1 MKNSLNRR
9 DFFKFLGFSAASFV
23 MTPSLLK
30 AVSTPHIVVV
40 GGGFSGS
47 TCAKY
52 LKMWGGSSIK
62 VTIIEPNKTYISPIL
77 SNLVLNGQKTIANIS
92 FNYLAHAQKYAITM
106 RYKKV
111 NSIDKTN
118 KKITLNDSSTL
129 SYDYLVLA
137 PGIDFIPVSGH
148 TDYTKIP
155 HAWIAGEQTTI
166 LKKQIDSMVN
176 GDNFIMS
183 IPKAPYRCPPGPYER
198 ACVVA
203 DYIKNVKKFTN
214 SKVFVLDENS
224 KILVEEAT
232 FSSAFNSYG
241 VTYLPNTV
249 VTAVDHTIKQITYST
264 SGGSSITKTA
274 KVLNIIPNQKAG
286 KIVFDTGLVPANS
299 NWASV
304 DAISYE
310 STIQSGI
317 FIIGDSQGTAQ
328 PKAGHIGNA
337 EAKICADAILRKI
350 NNLDLYPNP
359 KTNSACYS
367 PISRTK
373 ASWLTAVYEYDSTTK
388 NMKVV
393 SGANYPLSGDAS
405 TGNYSKMFEWSTNLF
420 ADTFK

>member
-1 MKNSLNRR
+1 MKNKINRR
-9 DFFKFLGFSAASFV
+9 DFFKFLGFSAATFV

-30 AVSTPHIVVV
+30 AVETITPHIVVV

-52 LKMWGGSSIK
+52 LKLWGGSSIQ
-62 VTIIEPNKTYISPIL
+62 VAIIEPNSTYISPIL

-92 FNYLAHAQKYAITM
+92 FNYLAHAQKYQITM
-106 RYKKV
+106 IHKSV
-111 NSIDKTN
+111 SSIISDGKSL
-118 KKITLNDSSTL
+118 ILNDGSNI

-148 TDYTKIP
+148 TDYTKVP
-155 HAWIAGEQTTI
+155 HAWIAGSQTTI
-166 LKKQIDSMVN
+166 LKNQIESMVN
-176 GDNFIMS
+176 GDDFIMS

-203 DYIKNVKKFTN
+203 DYIKNVKGFTN
-214 SKVFVLDENS
+214 SKVVVLDENS

-232 FSSAFNSYG
+232 FSSAFGSYG
-241 VTYLPNTV
+241 VEYISNAT
-249 VTAVDHTIKQITYST
+249 VTAVDDSTNTVTYNI
-264 SGGSSITKTA
+264 SGGNNINKIA
-274 KVLNIIPNQKAG
+274 KVLNIIPNQKAA
-286 KIVFDTGLVPANS
+286 KIIFDSGLNIG

-310 STIQSGI
+310 STLKEKI
-317 FIIGDSQGTAQ
+317 FIIGDSQGTSQ
-328 PKAGHIGNA
+328 PKAGHIGNS
-337 EAKICADAILRKI
+337 EAKICADAILRKV
-350 NNLDLYPNP
+350 NNIELFQTP

-367 PISRTK
+367 PISRTQ

-393 SGANYPLSGDAS
+393 SGANYPLSGAAS
-405 TGNYSKMFEWSTNLF
+405 TKNYSSMFEWTTNLF
-420 ADTFK
+420 ADTFL

>member
-1 MKNSLNRR
+1 MENKLSRR
-9 DFFKFLGFSAASFV
+9 DFLKFLGFSTASFI

-40 GGGFSGS
+40 GGGFAGS

-52 LKMWGGSSIK
+52 LKMWGGSSIQ
-62 VTIIEPNKTYISPIL
+62 VTIIEPNQTYISPIL
-77 SNLVLNGQKTIANIS
+77 SNLVLNGQKTIADIS
-92 FNYLAHAQKYAITM
+92 FNYLAHAQKYQVTM
-106 RYKKV
+106 LHKKV
-111 NSIDKTN
+111 ESVDKTI
-118 KKITLNDSSTL
+118 KKLTLDDTSTIL
-129 SYDYLVLA
+129 YDYLVLA
-137 PGIDFIPVSGH
+137 PGIDFTPVSGH
-148 TDYTKIP
+148 TDYTKVP

-166 LKKQIDSMVN
+166 LKNQIDSMVN
-176 GDNFIMS
+176 GDDFIMS

-203 DYIKNVKKFTN
+203 DYIKNVKGFTT

-224 KILVEEAT
+224 QILVEEAT
-232 FSSAFNSYG
+232 FSSAFTSYG
-241 VTYLPNTV
+241 VNYIPNTT
-249 VTAVDHTIKQITYST
+249 VTAVDDSINQITYNT
-264 SGGSSITKTA
+264 SGGTNITKTA

-286 KIVFDTGLVPANS
+286 KIVFDAGLIPLNS
-299 NWASV
+299 NWASI

-328 PKAGHIGNA
+328 PKAGHIGNS

-350 NNLDLYPNP
+350 NNLALYPNP

-367 PISRTK
+367 PVSRTQ

-393 SGANYPLSGDAS
+393 NGANYPISGSAS
-405 TGNYSKMFEWSTNLF
+405 TKNYSKMFEWSTNLF

>member
-1 MKNSLNRR
+1 MENKLSRR
-9 DFFKFLGFSAASFV
+9 DFLRFLGFSTATFI

-30 AVSTPHIVVV
+30 AVPTPHIVVV
-40 GGGFSGS
+40 GGGFAGS

-52 LKMWGGSSIK
+52 LKMWGGSSIQ
-62 VTIIEPNKTYISPIL
+62 VTIVEPNVTYISPIL
-77 SNLVLNGQKTIANIS
+77 SNLVLNDQKTITDIS
-92 FNYLAHAQKYAITM
+92 FNYLAHAQKYQVTM
-106 RYKKV
+106 IHKKV
-111 NSIDKTN
+111 DSINKTN
-118 KKITLNDSSTL
+118 KELTLNDNSTI

-148 TDYTKIP
+148 TDYTKVP
-155 HAWIAGEQTTI
+155 HAWIAGDQTTI
-166 LKKQIDSMVN
+166 LKNQIDSMVN
-176 GDNFIMS
+176 GDDFIMS

-203 DYIKNVKKFTN
+203 DYIKNVKGFTN

-232 FSSAFNSYG
+232 FSSAFSSYG
-241 VTYLPNTV
+241 VNYIPNAT
-249 VTAVDHTIKQITYST
+249 VTAVDDSINQITYNT
-264 SGGSSITKTA
+264 SGGNNITKTA
-274 KVLNIIPNQKAG
+274 KVLNIIPNQKAA
-286 KIVFDTGLVPANS
+286 KIIFDSGLVSVNS

-328 PKAGHIGNA
+328 PKAGHIGNS

-367 PISRTK
+367 PVSRTQ

-393 SGANYPLSGDAS
+393 NGANYPISGLAS
-405 TGNYSKMFEWSTNLF
+405 TKNYSKMFEWSTNLF